1 MRILAVDDDPAL
13 LRLLT
18 ALLDSGAQHKVT
30 TAQSGQEALDRIAAA
45 DEAFEC
51 FLLDMSMPGMDGA
64 ELCRTIRRMPQHEL
78 TPIIMITANSEKEGI
93 DSAFHAG
100 ATDYLVKPIQPRE
113 LRDKV
118 RLVSQTVSQAD
129 EAPGAAAEGTPERV
143 HDFEFT
149 APLPILATPGAVQ
162 FAAMQ
167 NYLITLGLKR
177 LYGVSAIAIG
187 IEEAESLY
195 AGHTSEVF
203 LRLLGDLANAVT
215 QALAREQVMLA
226 YAGSGVF
233 VCLSSQHASEPPA
246 EIAERVNGC
255 LTDLARQ
262 RGESLKDLPVAK
274 VGRAVRGTMFSRNSP
289 TRILDQAIAQLH
301 SD

>member
-18 ALLDSGAQHKVT
+18 ALLDSGAQHKVS

-45 DEAFEC
+45 DAPFEC

-78 TPIIMITANSEKEGI
+78 TPIIMITANSEKAGI

-100 ATDYLVKPIQPRE
+100 ATDYIVKPIQPRE
-113 LRDKV
+113 LRDKIH
-118 RLVSQTVSQAD
+118 LVSQGAEQAG
-129 EAPGAAAEGTPERV
+129 ELHVTTSAGSHNSAQA
-143 HDFEFT
+143 FEFE
-149 APLPILATPGAVQ
+149 AALPILVTQGAVQ
-162 FAAMQ
+162 FTAMQ

-177 LYGVSAIAIG
+177 LYGISAIAIG
-187 IEEAESLY
+187 IENAERLHSQRPPE
-195 AGHTSEVF
+195 GF
-203 LRLLGDLANAVT
+203 LRLLGDVANAVT
-215 QALAREQVMLA
+215 QALAREQIMLA

-233 VCLSSQHASEPPA
+233 VCLSSQHAAEPPA
-246 EIAERVNGC
+246 EIAARVNGC

-262 RGESLKDLPVAK
+262 RGESLQDLPVAR

-289 TRILDQAIAQLH
+289 TRILDQAIGQLQQG
-301 SD
+301 